1 MKELQRNA
9 LKFFKDYN
17 KTKLVA
23 ATKNLKTNCNFFVKE
38 TFFLLIR
45 RTRRSLQIF
54 KVDFD
59 NIREILTF
67 CVNFSYCKTI
77 SRGVLRT
84 HIEDLP

>member
-67 CVNFSYCKTI
+67 CVNFSY
-77 SRGVLRT
+77 
-84 HIEDLP
+84 